1 MRWLDFSA
9 YDMTLSRVIVRS
21 PDGAAETR
29 LVVFSGVVP
38 EYHEALAY
46 CGFRANQRNAAIWLR
61 AGDTLDLDRIKTV
74 FPASEIIDV
83 DAAEVTKT
91 AGGPPKAAPV
101 AEPAPEQTE
110 AETGAQPAAPASWDA
125 SGQFS
130 LFSSRNRNNGE
141 NLFWSSLSASGLN
154 VLALYGL
161 SEALAERLD
170 LVEAHGTVLNY
181 EQIARIPANTREIWR
196 IRNEF
201 SLHEDA
207 DGRRYAWYSARRDL
221 NLVPTTIAEG
231 PADRDPSLA
240 DELLF
245 MRPRNDVALRILVE
259 GLIEKQLSNEDRA
272 YPISEFI
279 RAVGGEGDGER
290 AAYIRRMHEEALL
303 ERLSHHVSG
312 DHRRRQDFRA
322 AYEIAAKG
330 SVPGSNP
337 LAAKLAMTRIVRSIP
352 QAERHLV
359 LAVGS
364 DAMVRTL
371 DGEARVIPGFRS
383 GQQERL
389 LDTAQVILADF
400 SSAEYLTPLAEP
412 VEIDGYTATTVGEA
426 ALLDVMSRQDAAAR
440 LVFAWSRP
448 AEGATDDLWTYI
460 GKRYAVE
467 GRAILGRSMT
477 GVPGQETLLVS
488 LGARRPEVLPEAP
501 EPAMRKRQILDW
513 ADLWSWTSEVV
524 ISRGK
529 IKKFYEVIGTG
540 SGEAAA
546 VNEFQATNLPM
557 SAASEPF
564 TQIPVNLVHPLRT
577 AFRRFK
583 EQFGDVDQ
591 MVADAM
597 QTGGLNVTKESLPGM
612 LCAEQIDA
620 VAMASKVREFA
631 GVHGFLNADEMGT
644 GKGRFCATMAY
655 LGQSGA
661 LDGIENVV
669 LLTERGQNLSDLIRD
684 IRDIGALDLM
694 KIAILNDGVKIFN
707 RDTLEVTSMGLPRDA
722 WAEAMEH
729 ETFPEGINVLV
740 ATYSQ
745 FNRPD
750 VKQVKVGRGKKARMV
765 ERRDDSQ
772 AARKTAWI
780 KKIVTKKTLLIRD
793 ESQNGSQN
801 SQTGATLRQLVE
813 QAGLVVNS
821 SGSYAR
827 GPEQINQYPE
837 LFPAS
842 MTRRNMAKI
851 LARGG
856 ETAQEALAAAMV
868 ESGTMI
874 RREHKLGSSDIV
886 PVDPT
891 PDEAEENI
899 AAKDA
904 MAVALSEIAYMSGMA
919 SQRANAAN
927 TAMVDS
933 YLAADPVLRR
943 QVDEARRENA
953 PVGELL
959 GHIPNIRMRKM
970 GGSLYSVIRLFVAAL
985 NAKKDTRI
993 AIDLLNQ
1000 GVKPIIL
1007 VDTTGSSILR
1017 DIEEENERAGTPD
1030 APIDPQFRDILR
1042 RVVRMSLRGRVVDGG
1057 DRPRQRHHAAPRNAE
1072 VGAEGRAAEH
1082 VEGQAEQ
1089 PAEAPVDPAEARKTR
1104 AQLAALR
1111 REARK
1116 RGFLATT
1123 QDPADMRGYLGAKTR
1138 RFVLANPEI
1147 DRIAHA
1153 DDRAA
1158 FARLVEEGLDVS
1170 RSDAIMF
1177 GYAEADFLDPLAGEL
1192 RNEIL
1197 NRIEAVGCVETVNE
1211 DGTLLPVMPE
1221 GLGGYL
1227 VRIEDMINAI
1237 PDLSSAVIDEMIS
1250 SIEAVGYKMG
1260 EITGRNRRIVDGRI
1274 VRRRDTDRIEA
1285 LARFNGLSPEE
1296 DRLDGM
1302 VINMSGAVGTDMH
1315 ASARFPD
1322 QRPRALVVC
1331 DMPSDAIFLLQAY
1344 GRVTRVGMTSKG
1356 TIMIPNTGLA
1366 CHTHLM
1372 AMINTKIKTWAAGV
1386 TGNRRSSSALDV
1398 PDMLNV
1404 IGDLVATQF
1413 LNANPEYYARLGLE
1427 PSGPVVA
1434 APQIEGD
1441 IVQVDQ
1447 PNAQRRRYDHR
1458 EEEEAERARAR
1469 AAAPAPEPQQEGRAN
1484 RQAQRHAV
1492 AGQLQIVR
1500 QAGESEDSRKNLEKM
1515 GRLFQRLVM
1524 LPHEEEMRVIETLTR
1539 EYEATVEELNARGE
1553 NPLRAQTIDGKV
1565 HPQSVVP
1572 LSGID
1577 DPASANRNAFSRP
1590 VLIQKILI
1598 EYPQSPI
1605 RGVTLERMVAEAR
1618 GKAMGAISLR
1628 SLDMIEESAMAY
1640 YRMRPNL
1647 TIEEEIADGNTRL
1660 AAIRA
1665 AVDNIRWSVQNLRPG
1680 QLVSTLIDSGRV
1692 DAISLGVYEDTWR
1705 SHSPSGYHVKLVV
1718 PGEVEVRRMNL
1729 RTMLSDAE
1737 IAVQDGLNG
1746 ESSDQVLRE
1755 FDQANESSRMRRG
1768 LVLTGNIWQGLVM
1781 AQTLKNGHMVSWAG
1795 PGGVIQRG
1803 ILLNRSVKIENV
1815 PTEISSPAAY
1825 EYLMTMT
1832 NARNRARS
1840 DMNFFRPLKEG
1851 EARVDKSHVKFNR
1864 VSDTDLV
1871 RLDIN
1876 QSVQDHEIDV
1886 FQIPDLM
1893 IEILRSG
1900 TFRNTTGLLAF
1911 AGRID
1916 PNSPAYEANREDFLP
1931 MLRAAVERTRDWL
1944 DYQIRNHT
1952 IGARMADIYGEELR
1966 LNGVLGQA
1974 LAEATLENVSDILVA
1989 EDARTTMSV
1998 EFSTDV
2004 FRDVFGLML
2013 SHDIRFYAHGAMRTA
2028 IIEDQAVRNG
2038 EASKLAA
2045 RAERG
2050 EVHAQP
2056 ADDQQADNEEDGEEV
2071 ARGGAA
2077 HARLRNMERQ
2087 HQRELRN
2094 APQAEQAE
2102 QGADDAAQPAQEQAE
2117 PRRQAD
2123 HQAPP
2128 VPPAGGAVP
2137 AAMRFIGDDD
2147 EDQLAPGQQAA

>member
-9 YDMTLSRVIVRS
+9 YDMTLSRVIIKS
-21 PDGAAETR
+21 ADGASENR
-29 LVVFSGVVP
+29 IVVFSGVVP
-38 EYHEALAY
+38 EYHEALTY

-61 AGDTLDLDRIKTV
+61 AGDTLDVDRIKTV
-74 FPASEIIDV
+74 FPASEIVEV
-83 DAAEVTKT
+83 DADEITKI
-91 AGGPPKAAPV
+91 AGGPPKAAPAPVPV
-101 AEPAPEQTE
+101 ADAASTPAT
-110 AETGAQPAAPASWDA
+110 AQPEAPPGAPVPDPDA
-125 SGQFS
+125 GATRWPS
-130 LFSSRNRNNGE
+130 LFGPRDRVAGQ
-141 NLFWSSLSASGLN
+141 NLFWSSLSAAGLN
-154 VLALYGL
+154 VSGLYGL
-161 SEALAERLD
+161 NEELAERMD
-170 LVEAHGTVLNY
+170 FVESRGSVLNFQRI
-181 EQIARIPANTREIWR
+181 ERIPANTREIWR
-196 IRNEF
+196 IRNEY

-207 DGRRYAWYSARRDL
+207 DGRRYAWYPSHQALR
-221 NLVPTTIAEG
+221 VTGSTVAEG

-245 MRPRNDVALRILVE
+245 MRPRSDVSLRILLE
-259 GLIEKQLSNEDRA
+259 GLIDKQLGSEDRT
-272 YPISEFI
+272 YPIAEFI
-279 RAVGGEGDGER
+279 RIVGAENDGER
-290 AAYIRRMHEEALL
+290 AAHIRLLHEEALL
-303 ERLSHHVSG
+303 DRLSAHVSG

-337 LAAKLAMTRIVRSIP
+337 LAARLAMTRIVRSIP

-359 LAVGS
+359 LAIGS
-364 DAMVRTL
+364 NAMVRTL
-371 DGEARVIPGFRS
+371 DGDARVIPSFRA

-389 LDTAQVILADF
+389 IDSAQVILADL
-400 SSAEYLTPLAEP
+400 SGPEYAMPLEAP
-412 VEIDGYTATTVGEA
+412 VEIDGYQATTVGEA
-426 ALLDVMSRQDAAAR
+426 TLLDVMSRQDAATR

-448 AEGATDDLWTYI
+448 AEGSTDDLWAHI
-460 GKRYAVE
+460 GRRHAVE

-477 GVPGQETLLVS
+477 AVPGRETLLVS
-488 LGARRPEVLPEAP
+488 VGARRPEILPEAP
-501 EPAMRKRQILDW
+501 EPAMRKRHIIDW

-546 VNEFQATNLPM
+546 VNEFQAINLPM
-557 SAASEPF
+557 SATTEPF

-591 MVADAM
+591 IVVDALRV
-597 QTGGLNVTKESLPGM
+597 GGMEVTKETLPEI
-612 LCAEQIDA
+612 LCAEQVDA
-620 VAMASKVREFA
+620 VVMASKVREFS

-655 LGQSGA
+655 LGASGA

-669 LLTERGQNLSDLIRD
+669 LLTERAQNISDLVRD
-684 IRDIGALDLM
+684 IRDIGALSRM
-694 KIAILNDGVKIFN
+694 NVAVLNDGVKIFN
-707 RDTLEVTSMGLPRDA
+707 RDTLEVTTMGLPREA
-722 WAEAMEH
+722 WMEAMER
-729 ETFPEGINVLV
+729 EAFPEGINTIIS
-740 ATYSQ
+740 TYSQ

-750 VKQVKVGRGKKARMV
+750 VKQVKVGRGRKAHFE
-765 ERRDDSQ
+765 ERRDDSSG
-772 AARKTAWI
+772 ARKTAWI
-780 KKIVTKKTLLIRD
+780 KKVVTKKTLLIRD
-793 ESQNGSQN
+793 ESQNGSQD
-801 SQTGATLRQLVE
+801 SQTGATIRQLVE
-813 QAGLVVNS
+813 QAGLVIDS

-837 LFPAS
+837 LFPPS
-842 MTRRNMAKI
+842 MTRRNMAKV

-868 ESGTMI
+868 ESGTMV
-874 RREHKLGSSDIV
+874 RREHKLGSSEIV
-886 PVDPT
+886 PVEPT
-891 PDEAEENI
+891 PDEMEENI

-904 MAVALSEIAYMSGMA
+904 MAVVLSEIAYMSGMA

-927 TAMVDS
+927 TAMVES
-933 YLAADPVLRR
+933 YLDADPVLRR
-943 QVDEARRENA
+943 QVEAARRENVE
-953 PVGELL
+953 VGELL

-985 NAKKDTRI
+985 NARKNI
-993 AIDLLNQ
+993 SLSVDLLNK
-1000 GVKPIIL
+1000 GIKPIIL

-1042 RVVRMSLRGRVVDGG
+1042 RVVRMSLRGRVVEGEE
-1057 DRPRQRHHAAPRNAE
+1057 PQQRNRNQPARRDHAA
-1072 VGAEGRAAEH
+1072 AEGEQAAQ
-1082 VEGQAEQ
+1082 VEGAADGQV
-1089 PAEAPVDPAEARKTR
+1089 AEAEAAVDPVEARRVR
-1104 AQLAALR
+1104 ARLAALR

-1123 QDPADMRGYLGAKTR
+1123 QDPADMRGYMGAKAR
-1138 RFVLANPEI
+1138 RFILADPEI
-1147 DRIAHA
+1147 DRIAHE

-1158 FARLVEEGLDVS
+1158 FARLVEAGIDVC
-1170 RSDAIMF
+1170 RNDAITF
-1177 GYAEADFLDPLAGEL
+1177 GYAEAEFLDPLAAEL

-1197 NRIEAVGCVETVNE
+1197 NRVEAVGCVEAVNE
-1211 DGTLLPVMPE
+1211 QATLLPVMPE

-1237 PDLSSAVIDEMIS
+1237 PDLSSAVIDEIIS
-1250 SIEAVGYKMG
+1250 TIEAAGYKMG
-1260 EITGRNRRIVDGRI
+1260 EITGRSRRIVDGRI
-1274 VRRRDTDRIEA
+1274 VRRSDTDRIES

-1296 DRLDGM
+1296 DRIDGM

-1315 ASARFPD
+1315 ASSRFPD

-1331 DMPSDAIFLLQAY
+1331 DMPADAVFLLQAY

-1356 TIMIPNTGLA
+1356 TIILPNTGLA

-1372 AMINTKIKTWAAGV
+1372 SMINTKIKTWAAGV
-1386 TGNRRSSSALDV
+1386 TGNRKSSSSLDV

-1413 LNANPEYYARLGLE
+1413 LNAHPEYYARLGLE
-1427 PSGPVVA
+1427 PRGHVVA
-1434 APQIEGD
+1434 RIENDAIIGEPPQPANIRHYG
-1441 IVQVDQ
+1441 
-1447 PNAQRRRYDHR
+1447 DHR
-1458 EEEEAERARAR
+1458 AEEEAERDRAR
-1469 AAAPAPEPQQEGRAN
+1469 VARPIPDQNAGQAGDGQR
-1484 RQAQRHAV
+1484 RQAQRHHV

-1500 QAGESEDSRKNLEKM
+1500 QAGESEDSRKGLEKM

-1524 LPHEEEMRVIETLTR
+1524 LPHEEEKRVIETLMR

-1553 NPLRAQTIDGKV
+1553 NPLRAQTIEGKV

-1577 DPASANRNAFSRP
+1577 DTAAAGRNAFTRP
-1590 VLIQKILI
+1590 VLIQKILT

-1605 RGVTLERMVAEAR
+1605 RGVALERMVAEAR

-1628 SLDMIEESAMAY
+1628 SLDMIEESAMAF

-1647 TIEEEIADGNTRL
+1647 SVEDEIANGNTKL
-1660 AAIRA
+1660 ASIRA
-1665 AVDNIRWSVQNLRPG
+1665 SVDNIRWSVQNLRPG

-1692 DAISLGVYEDTWR
+1692 NAISLGVYEDTWR

-1729 RTMLSDAE
+1729 RTMLSDAD

-1746 ESSDQVLRE
+1746 EAADQALRE

-1768 LVLTGNIWQGLVM
+1768 LVLIGNIWQGLVM

-1795 PGGVIQRG
+1795 PGGVVQRG
-1803 ILLNRSVKIENV
+1803 ILLNRNIRIEDV

-1840 DMNFFRPLKEG
+1840 DITYFRPVKNG
-1851 EARVDKSHVKFNR
+1851 EQRIDKSHVKFNR
-1864 VSDTDLV
+1864 VTDTEIV

-1876 QSVQDHEIDV
+1876 QSVQDHEIDI

-1893 IEILRSG
+1893 IEILRRG
-1900 TFRNTTGLLAF
+1900 TFRTTTGLMAF
-1911 AGRID
+1911 VSRMDI
-1916 PNSPAYEANREDFLP
+1916 SSSAYEAYRDDF
-1931 MLRAAVERTRDWL
+1931 MQMFAAATERTRDWL

-1952 IGARMADIYGEELR
+1952 IGTRMADIYGQELR
-1966 LNGVLGQA
+1966 LNGVVSQA
-1974 LAEATLENVSDILVA
+1974 LAEATHEDLAQILA
-1989 EDARTTMSV
+1989 GEDLRSTTSI
-1998 EFSTDV
+1998 EFGIEE

-2013 SHDIRFYAHGAMRTA
+2013 SHDIRFYGHGAMRTA

-2050 EVHAQP
+2050 DAPVQQVEDEV
-2056 ADDQQADNEEDGEEV
+2056 ADNEDDVAGGAGV
-2071 ARGGAA
+2071 ARN
-2077 HARLRNMERQ
+2077 RLRRPGAPA
-2087 HQRELRN
+2087 QR
-2094 APQAEQAE
+2094 
-2102 QGADDAAQPAQEQAE
+2102 GAAQPEAG
-2117 PRRQAD
+2117 
-2123 HQAPP
+2123 
-2128 VPPAGGAVP
+2128 PPAQQPAPAPAAVP

-2147 EDQLAPGQQAA
+2147 DAPAPGQQAA